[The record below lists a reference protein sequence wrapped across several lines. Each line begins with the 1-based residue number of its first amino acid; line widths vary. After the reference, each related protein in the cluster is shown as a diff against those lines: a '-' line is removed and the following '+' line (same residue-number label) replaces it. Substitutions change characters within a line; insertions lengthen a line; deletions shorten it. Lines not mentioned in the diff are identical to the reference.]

1 MSDLIYLQLSLPV
14 NKVEGYTI
22 DYSPARLPQHRYKIL
37 LRGSFTYIKDN
48 FDRWV
53 YLDTRLACG
62 EGETLAKAVESALL
76 DLDKLFAHKLADQ
89 NAREPK
95 AIVGLSTRKEV
106 DDLAS
111 LLGL

>member
-1 MSDLIYLQLSLPV
+1 MSDLIYLQLSLPA
-14 NKVEGYTI
+14 NKVQGYTV
-22 DYSPARLPQHRYKIL
+22 DYSPSRLPQHRYRVSL
-37 LRGSFTYIKDN
+37 SGSLTYIKDN

-62 EGETLAKAVESALL
+62 QGETIAEAVETAIA
-76 DLDKLFAHKLADQ
+76 DLDRLFAHKLAEQ

>member
-1 MSDLIYLQLSLPV
+1 MSELIYLQLSLPGD
-14 NKVEGYTI
+14 KVSGYSVS
-22 DYSPARLPQHRYKIL
+22 YSPSRLSPHRYKVTL
-37 LRGSFTYIKDN
+37 SGSLTYIRDN

-62 EGETLAKAVESALL
+62 EGETIAEAVESALL
-76 DLDKLFAHKLADQ
+76 DLDRLFAHKLAEQ
-89 NAREPK
+89 NSREPK